1 LIHTCCIFGLATA
14 KKNPNMTAAKKKTN
28 MTTAD
33 KLQLQSLPQ
42 PRTSNMANTRT
53 NKTQQDNSNDARF
66 ESPVK
71 SKGIAKKV
79 PKSAKKSKLKKVTK
93 QDIRPLV
100 PSSPL
105 AGVEVKLTFDD
116 TPDGSGRRWPKHLLL
131 PSRNPQILG
140 ELAKIS
146 CRISEGKVQ
155 APKPG
160 QLEGLVVAGAPEQI
174 GGRTFYPSSIDGKVS
189 NISRN
194 VS

>member
-1 LIHTCCIFGLATA
+1 MTA
-14 KKNPNMTAAKKKTN
+14 VKKKENMTAV
-28 MTTAD
+28 D
-33 KLQLQSLPQ
+33 KLQLQSFPQ

-53 NKTQQDNSNDARF
+53 NKTHEDNSNDAGF
-66 ESPVK
+66 QSPVK
-71 SKGIAKKV
+71 RKGITQKV
-79 PKSAKKSKLKKVTK
+79 PKSAKKVKKVKKVAK
-93 QDIRPLV
+93 QDKIPPV

-116 TPDGSGRRWPKHLLL
+116 TPDGSGRRWPKHLLM
-131 PSRNPQILG
+131 PSKNAQILG

-160 QLEGLVVAGAPEQI
+160 QLEGLVVAGAPEHI

-189 NISRN
+189 NMSRN
-194 VS
+194 VH